1 MTFELPAL
9 PYAADALAPVIS
21 AETISFHHGKH
32 HRAYVNKLN
41 ELAPAQKLEGKT
53 LEELIKTTQ
62 GGIFNQAAQVWN
74 HTFYWHCMSPDKPK
88 LTGPLAAAIDK
99 AFGSYATFQ
108 EKFTAAALAQF
119 GSGWAWLAKKPD
131 GKLEIVT
138 TGNADTPLR
147 TGDKPV
153 LTCDVWEH
161 AYYVDYR
168 NDRKK
173 YVESWWNIVNWDFAA
188 KQFA

>member
-1 MTFELPAL
+1 MPFELPRL

-32 HRAYVNKLN
+32 HQAYVNKLN

-88 LTGPLAAAIDK
+88 LKGPLAAALDK
-99 AFGSYATFQ
+99 TFGSFATFQ

-131 GKLEIVT
+131 GKLEITT

-147 TGDKPV
+147 TGDKPL

-161 AYYVDYR
+161 AYYIDHR
-168 NDRKK
+168 NDRKR
-173 YVESWWNIVNWDFAA
+173 YVEAWWSIVNWDFVA